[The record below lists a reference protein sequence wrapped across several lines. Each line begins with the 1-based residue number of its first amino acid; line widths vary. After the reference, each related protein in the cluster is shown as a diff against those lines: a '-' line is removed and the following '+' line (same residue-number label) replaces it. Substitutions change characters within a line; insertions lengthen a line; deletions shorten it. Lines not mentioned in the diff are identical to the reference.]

1 MYFKSLHVLNL
12 CGGSTLICR
21 QKFKPPSTIATL
33 PLCSQQKTLNSWNR
47 ISSIK
52 ISKTLLLKHHQTS
65 CRFILLRLRR
75 ILQNSK
81 RCVSRHRRQRW
92 LSHYSCN
99 ATNLLGH
106 GFPHV
111 SSKIWSNHE
120 WHIVTPHPPHLP
132 YKKRQNK
139 SPWEGVVPNLPFSHW
154 TANLSQSWQTN
165 PYWKGG
171 IASTPSWQ
179 CFSHL
184 LSTLP
189 RLPWVGHSTK
199 MVPLPVICLWR
210 PGCPIVSKQLSQ
222 RESREKD
229 RKREK
234 KSKEK
239 EQRRSCDAMNWTQ
252 LLNVEPEDQYSCV
265 FDSEGGR
272 EDSSKGRLVQTE
284 EFRQIKHIPSLW
296 GLHNLFAVETSWF
309 QSWFEVCN
317 SRDSGIWSHGR
328 CWIRGCQ
335 ARSGTSRRN
344 ALTSNHWSGAMKLN
358 TSFYWYLLYVVSVS
372 INRSI
377 NQINQSTNQRMYIY
391 ICNIIYNYI
400 IYNNIYYIYVHTFK
414 KRITSQQWSC
424 SVAWET
430 WMHSGLRAQN
440 TIRDFAS
447 LFLDASG
454 QCTELFSSLLRSQ
467 YPWSQRMTSGW
478 PGSNVSNMGNSIK
491 AFDSWNVR
499 SENSECSCSI
509 LLGLSNALVYPSPYI
524 RTGLQQSCNWQLHT
538 DAELEMIGYIMCK

>member
-1 MYFKSLHVLNL
+1 MSFLQDHSLGIRPIPFMYFKSLHVLNL

-33 PLCSQQKTLNSWNR
+33 PLCSMQKTSNSWNR

-52 ISKTLLLKHHQTS
+52 IIKTLLLKHHQTS

-75 ILQNSK
+75 IFQNSK

-106 GFPHV
+106 GFPYV

-210 PGCPIVSKQLSQ
+210 PGCPIVFQATFAK
-222 RESREKD
+222 RIA
-229 RKREK
+229 RKR
-234 KSKEK
+234 
-239 EQRRSCDAMNWTQ
+239 
-252 LLNVEPEDQYSCV
+252 
-265 FDSEGGR
+265 
-272 EDSSKGRLVQTE
+272 
-284 EFRQIKHIPSLW
+284 
-296 GLHNLFAVETSWF
+296 
-309 QSWFEVCN
+309 
-317 SRDSGIWSHGR
+317 
-328 CWIRGCQ
+328 
-335 ARSGTSRRN
+335 
-344 ALTSNHWSGAMKLN
+344 
-358 TSFYWYLLYVVSVS
+358 
-372 INRSI
+372 
-377 NQINQSTNQRMYIY
+377 
-391 ICNIIYNYI
+391 
-400 IYNNIYYIYVHTFK
+400 
-414 KRITSQQWSC
+414 
-424 SVAWET
+424 
-430 WMHSGLRAQN
+430 
-440 TIRDFAS
+440 
-447 LFLDASG
+447 
-454 QCTELFSSLLRSQ
+454 
-467 YPWSQRMTSGW
+467 
-478 PGSNVSNMGNSIK
+478 
-491 AFDSWNVR
+491 
-499 SENSECSCSI
+499 
-509 LLGLSNALVYPSPYI
+509 
-524 RTGLQQSCNWQLHT
+524 
-538 DAELEMIGYIMCK
+538 